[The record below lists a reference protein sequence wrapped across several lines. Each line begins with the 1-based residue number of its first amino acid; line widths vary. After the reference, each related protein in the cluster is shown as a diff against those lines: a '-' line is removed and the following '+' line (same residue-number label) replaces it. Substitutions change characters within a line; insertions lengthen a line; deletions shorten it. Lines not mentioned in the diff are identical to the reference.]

1 MGERE
6 KEEMARDA
14 LKKPIENEG
23 SLVFQEERLVS
34 SIGMLLKIRDN

>member
-1 MGERE
+1 MIVLLCMGERE

-34 SIGMLLKIRDN
+34 SIECC